1 MSLGQGL
8 PAPLIH
14 DAAFRRSPLATAHA
28 CLASLISQ
36 FPAHWRFVGS
46 GESERLT
53 IDGID
58 AHEFLDS
65 FGLDTAPDIY
75 AICAEHYRQ
84 AAEVQLSGSD
94 DGAILWWGFGANMV
108 RTTCRAD
115 GKPGRYTCAPS
126 ECLCRVQQLDVL
138 VMVGRVCGTVS
149 ASFGTRWRWH
159 SRRATAATRCS
170 TARSQRAA
178 PTRLR

>member
-1 MSLGQGL
+1 MSLGQG

-94 DGAILWWGFGANMV
+94 DGAILWWGYGANMV

-126 ECLCRVQQLDVL
+126 ECLCRLQQLDV
-138 VMVGRVCGTVS
+138 
-149 ASFGTRWRWH
+149 
-159 SRRATAATRCS
+159 
-170 TARSQRAA
+170 
-178 PTRLR
+178 